1 MNASKISSST
11 KGNLLLGIFGIVLFV
26 LGGIFGFFIF
36 MCLFGG
42 AGDPKGAVISEITF
56 VVVGLIACYLLSVFL
71 SKPWYIWSIFLS
83 APMLGLGLL
92 FALSLTGGKDVKQDI
107 VILSTSG
114 FFVFISSLV
123 GGYLGMVIKRKRRKA
138 QN

>member
-1 MNASKISSST
+1 MNTSRSSSSS
-11 KGNLLLGIFGIVLFV
+11 KSNISLGIFGIVLFV

-36 MCLFGG
+36 MCLF
-42 AGDPKGAVISEITF
+42 AGDHKAAITSEIIFATI
-56 VVVGLIACYLLSVFL
+56 GLIACYFL
-71 SKPWYIWSIFLS
+71 SFSHIKLWYIWSIFLS